1 MQESPQNGTEFATII
16 PAENFARR
24 PDVCDIQLG
33 TADSDTHKDQNRVLN
48 FVNLPLL
55 LFAVGLVWEPVR
67 AMDACYS
74 LPSSA

>member
-1 MQESPQNGTEFATII
+1 
-16 PAENFARR
+16 
-24 PDVCDIQLG
+24 VCNIQLG

-74 LPSSA
+74 VPSSA

>member
-1 MQESPQNGTEFATII
+1 MQESPHNGTESAAVI
-16 PAENFARR
+16 PAENFARH
-24 PDVCDIQLG
+24 PDVCNIQLG

-67 AMDACYS
+67 AMDAWYS